1 MSSKIYVATIP
12 LKYEVMA
19 CATTESEAMSLAAK
33 FAYNHLMEIGAI
45 IESTETPEKLLE
57 YFGCCVTELD
67 IGSATFA

>member
-1 MSSKIYVATIP
+1 
-12 LKYEVMA
+12 MA

-67 IGSATFA
+67 IGSATFT